1 MVEFTFMYALDRKL
15 DDFDRKIL
23 DILSVNG
30 RITLTDLAA
39 QVGLSTTPCQ
49 TRVRRLEKEQYI
61 LGYRAILDMNKLGLA
76 HIAFVQVTLSNTR
89 EKALQEFGDAV
100 RKIPEKEQCHII
112 AGGFDYLLK
121 IRTED
126 IDSYRKV
133 LGERVSALPHVSHT
147 STFVVME
154 AVRDQSS

>member
-1 MVEFTFMYALDRKL
+1 MPSQKRKL
-15 DDFDRKIL
+15 DDFDRRIL
-23 DILSVNG
+23 KILSVDG

-39 QVGLSTTPCQ
+39 KVGLSTTPCQ
-49 TRVRRLEKEQYI
+49 ARVRRLEKDGFI

-76 HIAFVQVTLSNTR
+76 HIAFVQVTLSDTR
-89 EKALQEFGDAV
+89 EKALTEFGNAV
-100 RKIPEKEQCHII
+100 RKVPEIEQCHMI

-133 LGERVSALPHVSHT
+133 LGERISGLPYVSHT

-154 AVRDQSS
+154 TVRDQAP